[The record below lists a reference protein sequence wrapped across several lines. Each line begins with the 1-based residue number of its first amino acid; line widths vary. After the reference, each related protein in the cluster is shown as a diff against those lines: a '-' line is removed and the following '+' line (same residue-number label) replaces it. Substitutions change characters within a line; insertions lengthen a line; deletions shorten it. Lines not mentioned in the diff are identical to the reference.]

1 MHATTSL
8 QRHSKANAWAALS
21 AIVARSAVVALSAAT
36 LLAPE
41 GLRAQQAAASSA
53 SSASLASSGT
63 QATLVLEPAR
73 VFDGET
79 LHGGWHVVVS
89 GGRIVAAGPPASL
102 QIPADARHIALPG
115 LTLLPGLIE
124 GHSHLLLHPYN
135 ETPWNDQVL
144 FESLGERVA
153 RGVVHA
159 RRTLEAGVTTA
170 RDLGSE
176 GAGYGDVGL
185 RDAINKGVIAGP
197 RLLVAGPAIVA
208 TGSYGPKGAPEHS
221 LPLGAEAA
229 DGVDDLIRVAR
240 TQMGRGADFIKVYAD
255 YRWSPTGTAAPSF
268 TLDEL
273 ERLVSVTTSSG
284 RVVVAHAATAEGMRR
299 AILAGVQ
306 TIEHGDG
313 GTDETWALMREH
325 GVALCPTLSAG
336 HAISQYGGWRPGQ
349 GPEPERVRIKRES
362 YRAAVQAGVEMCFGG
377 DVGVYPHGDNVRELE
392 LMVDWGRDLGMDD
405 RAALQ
410 AATAGNA
417 RLLGLDDRG
426 LVAPGLLADLIAVEG
441 DPSSQISA
449 LRAIRWVMKGGQIM
463 VETTSR

>member
-1 MHATTSL
+1 MRADKRT
-8 QRHSKANAWAALS
+8 AALGLVS
-21 AIVARSAVVALSAAT
+21 IVIAALLQPAAVD
-36 LLAPE
+36 
-41 GLRAQQAAASSA
+41 AQQAA
-53 SSASLASSGT
+53 LDLGPVV
-63 QATLVLEPAR
+63 LVPAR
-73 VFDGET
+73 VFDGESM
-79 LHGGWHVVVS
+79 HEGWHVVVD
-89 GGRIVAAGPPASL
+89 GERIDAAGPAASIAVPAGT
-102 QIPADARHIALPG
+102 QYIELPG

-185 RDAINKGVIAGP
+185 RDAINKGVTVGP

-208 TGSYGPKGAPEHS
+208 TGSYGPKGAPEHT

-229 DGVDDLIRVAR
+229 DGVDDLIGVAR

-336 HAISQYGGWRPGQ
+336 HAISQYGGWRPGE
-349 GPEPERVRIKRES
+349 GPEPERVRAKRES
-362 YRAAVQAGVEMCFGG
+362 YRAALAAGVDLCFGG

-392 LMVDWGRDLGMDD
+392 LMVDWGRDLGMDATAAL
-405 RAALQ
+405 RAA
-410 AATAGNA
+410 TSGNA
-417 RLLGLDDRG
+417 RIFGLEDRG
-426 LVAPGLLADLIAVEG
+426 RIAPGRLADLIAVEG

-449 LRAIRWVMKGGQIM
+449 LRAMRWVMKGGQI
-463 VETTSR
+463 VVDAPSR